1 MSALKLA
8 TALSLLIAAQAAPA
22 LSEEQVAI
30 FSGGCFWCVESDFD
44 AVKGV
49 KETISGYI
57 GGKFD
62 NPTYQSHIAGGD
74 REAVQIKFDSELV
87 SYDELVK
94 IFFRSV
100 DPTDDGGQ
108 FCDRGHSYTTA
119 IWPQNEEQ
127 AKIAMTGKE
136 EAAKALGSEI
146 ATAIEGSAQ
155 FWPAEEYHQDY
166 YIKNPWRYAY
176 YRKGC
181 GRDAAVARV
190 WGDQARYGIAD
201 KTH

>member
-1 MSALKLA
+1 MQMLKWAAALGV
-8 TALSLLIAAQAAPA
+8 LLTTQSNFAAA
-22 LSEEQVAI
+22 EEQTAI
-30 FSGGCFWCVESDFD
+30 FAGGCFWCVESDFD
-44 AVKGV
+44 AVPGV
-49 KETISGYI
+49 KETVSGYI

-62 NPTYQSHIAGGD
+62 NPTYQSHVAGGD
-74 REAVQIKFDSELV
+74 REAVRITYDSDQV

-119 IWPQNEEQ
+119 IWPQNDQQAQIAAEGKEQ
-127 AKIAMTGKE
+127 AQESLGKTIVTEIE
-136 EAAKALGSEI
+136 EP
-146 ATAIEGSAQ
+146 AT

-166 YIKNPWRYAY
+166 YQKNPWRYAY

-181 GRDAAVARV
+181 GRDAQIERL
-190 WGDQARYGIAD
+190 WGEEAHYGIEA